1 MTAAK
6 RAAAG
11 RAGVIRLDDSL
22 LFKLV
27 RVVNLTA
34 RPFNEGIGRRHDL
47 SLSDWRV
54 MMVLGSHP
62 GTTASD
68 VCQRTGMDKM
78 SVSRAIAALARR
90 RRVTRKSDPTDG
102 RRTLVR
108 AYSSSARMAAA
119 LAVSPDAW
127 SKASSSSLIGRVG
140 GGSGTHLEN
149 TGRWV
154 WPAIM
159 TRPPAWIRAHSY
171 IARSC
176 FARRAKSRAGVVAV

>member
-1 MTAAK
+1 MSHTSAPTGS
-6 RAAAG
+6 AAG
-11 RAGVIRLDDSL
+11 NLLDDSL
-22 LFKLV
+22 FFKLV

-102 RRTLVR
+102 RRTLVWL
-108 AYSSSARMAAA
+108 SSAGQRLFDELSVSARERERQVFRGVGAQEQARLSETLDRLIDALQTADAQAA
-119 LAVSPDAW
+119 
-127 SKASSSSLIGRVG
+127 R
-140 GGSGTHLEN
+140 GSG
-149 TGRWV
+149 
-154 WPAIM
+154 
-159 TRPPAWIRAHSY
+159 
-171 IARSC
+171 
-176 FARRAKSRAGVVAV
+176 

>member
-1 MTAAK
+1 MSRTSAPTGS
-6 RAAAG
+6 AAG
-11 RAGVIRLDDSL
+11 NLLDDSL
-22 LFKLV
+22 FFKLV

-102 RRTLVR
+102 RRTLVWL
-108 AYSSSARMAAA
+108 SSAGQRLFDELSVSARERERQVFRGVGAQEQARLSETLDRLIDALQTADAQAA
-119 LAVSPDAW
+119 
-127 SKASSSSLIGRVG
+127 R
-140 GGSGTHLEN
+140 GSG
-149 TGRWV
+149 
-154 WPAIM
+154 
-159 TRPPAWIRAHSY
+159 
-171 IARSC
+171 
-176 FARRAKSRAGVVAV
+176 

>member
-1 MTAAK
+1 MTSPK
-6 RAAAG
+6 RAATSAAG
-11 RAGVIRLDDSL
+11 GVGATRLDDSL

-62 GTTASD
+62 GSTASE

-90 RRVTRKSDPTDG
+90 RRVTRKADPADG
-102 RRTLVR
+102 RRTLVWL
-108 AYSSSARMAAA
+108 SSAGQRLFDA
-119 LAVSPDAW
+119 LSVSARQRERQVFRGVGAQEQARLGATLDRLISALVE
-127 SKASSSSLIGRVG
+127 ADSSES
-140 GGSGTHLEN
+140 
-149 TGRWV
+149 
-154 WPAIM
+154 
-159 TRPPAWIRAHSY
+159 
-171 IARSC
+171 
-176 FARRAKSRAGVVAV
+176 

>member
-1 MTAAK
+1 MSRTSAPTGS
-6 RAAAG
+6 AAG
-11 RAGVIRLDDSL
+11 NLLDDSL
-22 LFKLV
+22 FFKLV

-68 VCQRTGMDKM
+68 VCQHTGMDKM

-102 RRTLVR
+102 RRTLVWL
-108 AYSSSARMAAA
+108 SSAGQRLFDELSVSARERERQVFRGVGAQEQARLSETLDRLIDALQTADAQAA
-119 LAVSPDAW
+119 
-127 SKASSSSLIGRVG
+127 R
-140 GGSGTHLEN
+140 GSG
-149 TGRWV
+149 
-154 WPAIM
+154 
-159 TRPPAWIRAHSY
+159 
-171 IARSC
+171 
-176 FARRAKSRAGVVAV
+176 